1 MSAEPRFPTAADA
14 AMASRP
20 RLSVVPDQRPEPA
33 KQQRRPL
40 SRALATRSQSNRW
53 RVFLGLGA
61 MLLAL
66 LIVLGLSIMMASRQY
81 DLVELRATEQAL
93 SQQNEALAQEIE
105 FHQAPQD
112 LAIRASQLGMV
123 ASPSRATIN
132 LSTGEISGV
141 PMAALEPSE
150 ATDNLIAP
158 PALADTQAYEE
169 ASIRAEEERKKKE
182 AKEAEAKKAKAKASA
197 SASASAN
204 PGASAQPSSSAAP
217 EASAQPAQP
226 PTANR

>member
-1 MSAEPRFPTAADA
+1 MSAEPRFPTTADDA
-14 AMASRP
+14 RASRP
-20 RLSVVPDQRPEPA
+20 HLSVVPDQRPEPG
-33 KQQRRPL
+33 KEQRRPL

-66 LIVLGLSIMMASRQY
+66 LIVLGLSITMASRQY

-123 ASPSRATIN
+123 TSPSRSTIN

-141 PMAALEPSE
+141 PMAAQEPSE

-182 AKEAEAKKAKAKASA
+182 AEAKEVEAKEAEAKASA
-197 SASASAN
+197 SATASASAA
-204 PGASAQPSSSAAP
+204 PTSSAQPTQAP
-217 EASAQPAQP
+217 AD
-226 PTANR
+226 R

>member
-1 MSAEPRFPTAADA
+1 MSAEPRFPTTADDA
-14 AMASRP
+14 RASRP
-20 RLSVVPDQRPEPA
+20 HLSVVPDQRPVPGKE
-33 KQQRRPL
+33 QRRPL

-66 LIVLGLSIMMASRQY
+66 LIVLGLSITMASRQY

-123 ASPSRATIN
+123 TSPSRATIN

-141 PMAALEPSE
+141 PMAAQEPSE

-182 AKEAEAKKAKAKASA
+182 AEAKEVEAKEAEAKASA
-197 SASASAN
+197 SATASASAA
-204 PGASAQPSSSAAP
+204 PTSSAQPTQAP
-217 EASAQPAQP
+217 AD
-226 PTANR
+226 R

>member
-1 MSAEPRFPTAADA
+1 MSAEPRFPTTADDA
-14 AMASRP
+14 RASRP
-20 RLSVVPDQRPEPA
+20 HLSVVPDQRPVPGKE
-33 KQQRRPL
+33 QRRPL

-66 LIVLGLSIMMASRQY
+66 LIVLGLSITMASRQY

-123 ASPSRATIN
+123 TSPSRATIN

-141 PMAALEPSE
+141 PMAAQEPSE

-182 AKEAEAKKAKAKASA
+182 AEAKEAEAKASA
-197 SASASAN
+197 SATASASAA
-204 PGASAQPSSSAAP
+204 PTSSAQSTQAP
-217 EASAQPAQP
+217 AD
-226 PTANR
+226 R

>member
-1 MSAEPRFPTAADA
+1 MSAEPRFPATADDA
-14 AMASRP
+14 RASRP
-20 RLSVVPDQRPEPA
+20 RLSVVPDQRSEPG
-33 KQQRRPL
+33 KEQRRPL

-66 LIVLGLSIMMASRQY
+66 LIVLGLSITMASRQY

-123 ASPSRATIN
+123 TSPSRATIN

-141 PMAALEPSE
+141 PMAAQEPSE
-150 ATDNLIAP
+150 VTDNLIAP

-169 ASIRAEEERKKKE
+169 ASIRAEQERKKKE
-182 AKEAEAKKAKAKASA
+182 AEAKEAEVKEAEAKASA
-197 SASASAN
+197 SATASASAA
-204 PGASAQPSSSAAP
+204 PTSSAQSTQAP
-217 EASAQPAQP
+217 AD
-226 PTANR
+226 R

>member
-1 MSAEPRFPTAADA
+1 MSAEPRFPTTADDA
-14 AMASRP
+14 RASRP
-20 RLSVVPDQRPEPA
+20 HLSVVPDQRPVPGKE
-33 KQQRRPL
+33 QRRPL

-66 LIVLGLSIMMASRQY
+66 LIVLGLSITMASRQY

-123 ASPSRATIN
+123 TSPSRATIN

-141 PMAALEPSE
+141 PMAAQEPSE

-182 AKEAEAKKAKAKASA
+182 AEAKEAEAKASA
-197 SASASAN
+197 SATASASAA
-204 PGASAQPSSSAAP
+204 PTSSAQPTQAP
-217 EASAQPAQP
+217 AD
-226 PTANR
+226 R

>member
-182 AKEAEAKKAKAKASA
+182 AEAKKAEAKASA

-217 EASAQPAQP
+217 EASAQPAQS

>member
-1 MSAEPRFPTAADA
+1 MSAEPRFPTTADDA
-14 AMASRP
+14 RASRP
-20 RLSVVPDQRPEPA
+20 HLSVVPDQRPVPGKE
-33 KQQRRPL
+33 QRRPL

-66 LIVLGLSIMMASRQY
+66 LIVLGLSITMASRQY

-112 LAIRASQLGMV
+112 LVIRASQLGMV
-123 ASPSRATIN
+123 TSPSRATIN

-141 PMAALEPSE
+141 PMAAQEPSE

-169 ASIRAEEERKKKE
+169 ASIRAEQERKKKEAE
-182 AKEAEAKKAKAKASA
+182 AKEAEAKEAEAKASA
-197 SASASAN
+197 SATASASAA
-204 PGASAQPSSSAAP
+204 PTSSAQSTQAP
-217 EASAQPAQP
+217 AD
-226 PTANR
+226 R

>member
-1 MSAEPRFPTAADA
+1 M
-14 AMASRP
+14 
-20 RLSVVPDQRPEPA
+20 
-33 KQQRRPL
+33 
-40 SRALATRSQSNRW
+40 
-53 RVFLGLGA
+53 
-61 MLLAL
+61 
-66 LIVLGLSIMMASRQY
+66 
-81 DLVELRATEQAL
+81 RATEQAL

-123 ASPSRATIN
+123 TSPSRATIN

-141 PMAALEPSE
+141 PMAAQEPSE

-182 AKEAEAKKAKAKASA
+182 AEAKEAEAKASA
-197 SASASAN
+197 SATASASAA
-204 PGASAQPSSSAAP
+204 PTSSAQPTQAP
-217 EASAQPAQP
+217 AD
-226 PTANR
+226 R

>member
-1 MSAEPRFPTAADA
+1 MSAEPRFPTTADDA
-14 AMASRP
+14 RASRP
-20 RLSVVPDQRPEPA
+20 HLSVVPDQRPVPGKE
-33 KQQRRPL
+33 QRRPL

-66 LIVLGLSIMMASRQY
+66 LIVLGLSITMASRQY
-81 DLVELRATEQAL
+81 DLVELRAAEQAL

-123 ASPSRATIN
+123 TSPSRATIN

-141 PMAALEPSE
+141 PMAAQEPSE

-182 AKEAEAKKAKAKASA
+182 AEAKEVEAKEAEAKASA
-197 SASASAN
+197 SATASASAA
-204 PGASAQPSSSAAP
+204 PTSSAQPTQAP
-217 EASAQPAQP
+217 AD
-226 PTANR
+226 R

>member
-1 MSAEPRFPTAADA
+1 MSAEPRFPTTADDA
-14 AMASRP
+14 RASRP
-20 RLSVVPDQRPEPA
+20 HLSVVPDQRPVPGKE
-33 KQQRRPL
+33 QRRPL

-66 LIVLGLSIMMASRQY
+66 LIVLGLSITMASRQY

-123 ASPSRATIN
+123 TSPSRATIN

-141 PMAALEPSE
+141 PMAAQEPSE

-169 ASIRAEEERKKKE
+169 ASIRAEDERKKKEAEAKEVE
-182 AKEAEAKKAKAKASA
+182 AKEAEAKASA
-197 SASASAN
+197 SATASASAA
-204 PGASAQPSSSAAP
+204 PTSSAQPTQAP
-217 EASAQPAQP
+217 AD
-226 PTANR
+226 R

>member
-182 AKEAEAKKAKAKASA
+182 AEAKKAEAKASA

>member
-1 MSAEPRFPTAADA
+1 MSAEPRFPTTADDA
-14 AMASRP
+14 RFSRP
-20 RLSVVPDQRPEPA
+20 HLSVVPDQRPEPV
-33 KQQRRPL
+33 KEQRRPL
-40 SRALATRSQSNRW
+40 SRALVTRSQSNRW

-66 LIVLGLSIMMASRQY
+66 LIVLGLSITMASRQY

-132 LSTGEISGV
+132 LSTGEISGI
-141 PMAALEPSE
+141 PMAAQEPSE

-182 AKEAEAKKAKAKASA
+182 AEAKEAEAKASA
-197 SASASAN
+197 SASASASAA
-204 PGASAQPSSSAAP
+204 PASSAQPTQAP
-217 EASAQPAQP
+217 AD
-226 PTANR
+226 R

>member
-1 MSAEPRFPTAADA
+1 MSAEPRFPATADDA
-14 AMASRP
+14 RASRP
-20 RLSVVPDQRPEPA
+20 RLSVVPDQRPVPGKE
-33 KQQRRPL
+33 QRRPL

-66 LIVLGLSIMMASRQY
+66 LIVLGLSITMASRQY

-123 ASPSRATIN
+123 TSPSRATIN

-141 PMAALEPSE
+141 PMAAQEPSE

-182 AKEAEAKKAKAKASA
+182 AEAKEAEAKEAEAKASA
-197 SASASAN
+197 SATASASAA
-204 PGASAQPSSSAAP
+204 PTSSAQPTQAP
-217 EASAQPAQP
+217 AD
-226 PTANR
+226 R

>member
-1 MSAEPRFPTAADA
+1 MSAEPRFPTTADDA
-14 AMASRP
+14 RASRP
-20 RLSVVPDQRPEPA
+20 HLSVVPDQRPVPGKE
-33 KQQRRPL
+33 QRRPL

-66 LIVLGLSIMMASRQY
+66 LIVLGLSITMASRQY

-123 ASPSRATIN
+123 TSPSRATIN

-141 PMAALEPSE
+141 PMAAQEPSE

-169 ASIRAEEERKKKE
+169 ASIRAEDERKKKEAE
-182 AKEAEAKKAKAKASA
+182 AKEAEAKEAEAKASA
-197 SASASAN
+197 SATASASAA
-204 PGASAQPSSSAAP
+204 PTSSAQPTQAP
-217 EASAQPAQP
+217 AD
-226 PTANR
+226 R

>member
-1 MSAEPRFPTAADA
+1 MSAEPRFPTTADDA
-14 AMASRP
+14 RASRP
-20 RLSVVPDQRPEPA
+20 HLSVVPDQRPVPGKE
-33 KQQRRPL
+33 QRRPL

-66 LIVLGLSIMMASRQY
+66 LIVLGLSITMASRQY

-123 ASPSRATIN
+123 TSPSRATIN

-141 PMAALEPSE
+141 PMAAQEPSE

-182 AKEAEAKKAKAKASA
+182 AEAKEAEAKEAEAKASA
-197 SASASAN
+197 SATASASAA
-204 PGASAQPSSSAAP
+204 PTSSAQPTQAP
-217 EASAQPAQP
+217 AD
-226 PTANR
+226 R

>member
-1 MSAEPRFPTAADA
+1 MSAEPRFPTTADDA
-14 AMASRP
+14 RASRP
-20 RLSVVPDQRPEPA
+20 HLSVVPDQRPVPGKE
-33 KQQRRPL
+33 QRRPL

-66 LIVLGLSIMMASRQY
+66 LIVLGLSITMASRQY
-81 DLVELRATEQAL
+81 DLVELRVTEQAL

-123 ASPSRATIN
+123 TSPSRATIN

-141 PMAALEPSE
+141 PMAAQEPSE

-182 AKEAEAKKAKAKASA
+182 AEAKEAEAKASA
-197 SASASAN
+197 SATASASAA
-204 PGASAQPSSSAAP
+204 PTSSAQPTQAP
-217 EASAQPAQP
+217 AD
-226 PTANR
+226 R

>member
-1 MSAEPRFPTAADA
+1 MSAEPRFPTTADD
-14 AMASRP
+14 AMTSRP
-20 RLSVVPDQRPEPA
+20 RLSVVPDQQPELV
-33 KQQRRPL
+33 KEQRRPL

-66 LIVLGLSIMMASRQY
+66 LIVLGLSITMASRQY

-132 LSTGEISGV
+132 LSTGEISGL
-141 PMAALEPSE
+141 PMAAQKPSE
-150 ATDNLIAP
+150 ATENLIAP

-169 ASIRAEEERKKKE
+169 ASVRAEEERKKKE
-182 AKEAEAKKAKAKASA
+182 AEAKAAEAKEAEAKASA
-197 SASASAN
+197 SASASASAN
-204 PGASAQPSSSAAP
+204 PSASAAP
-217 EASAQPAQP
+217 ASPAQP
-226 PTANR
+226 TQAPTADR

>member
-1 MSAEPRFPTAADA
+1 
-14 AMASRP
+14 
-20 RLSVVPDQRPEPA
+20 
-33 KQQRRPL
+33 
-40 SRALATRSQSNRW
+40 
-53 RVFLGLGA
+53 

-66 LIVLGLSIMMASRQY
+66 LIVLGLSITMASRQY

-123 ASPSRATIN
+123 TSPSRATIN

-141 PMAALEPSE
+141 PMAAQEPSE

-182 AKEAEAKKAKAKASA
+182 AEAKEVEAKEAEAKASA
-197 SASASAN
+197 SATASASAA
-204 PGASAQPSSSAAP
+204 PTSSAQPTQAP
-217 EASAQPAQP
+217 AD
-226 PTANR
+226 R

>member
-20 RLSVVPDQRPEPA
+20 RLSVVPDQRPEPE

-182 AKEAEAKKAKAKASA
+182 AEAKKAEAKASA

-217 EASAQPAQP
+217 EASAQPAQS

>member
-1 MSAEPRFPTAADA
+1 MSAEPRFPTTADDA
-14 AMASRP
+14 RASRP
-20 RLSVVPDQRPEPA
+20 HLSVVPDQRPVPGKE
-33 KQQRRPL
+33 QRRPL

-66 LIVLGLSIMMASRQY
+66 LIVLGLSITMASRQY

-123 ASPSRATIN
+123 TSPSRATIN

-141 PMAALEPSE
+141 PMAAQEPSE

-169 ASIRAEEERKKKE
+169 ASIRAEQERKKKEAE
-182 AKEAEAKKAKAKASA
+182 AKEAEAKEAEAKASA
-197 SASASAN
+197 SATASASAA
-204 PGASAQPSSSAAP
+204 PTSSAQPTQAP
-217 EASAQPAQP
+217 AD
-226 PTANR
+226 R